1 MKKKAILL
9 TYTFPPLSTGG
20 TPVVLN
26 MCRYLPEYQWEIIPV
41 TVKDPRGMG
50 LDDTLLQEVPDNTRV
65 IRVPHGK
72 NTGTGKTSPD
82 TERGFFGKALGYL
95 AHNYVLVPDRLITW
109 KARVMPVLEDLIRRE
124 RPHCIISFGPHHSL
138 HLIARAACRKTGLP
152 HIPYFGDLWLADSYV
167 EWPSRI
173 NRFIEGL
180 QERAVVHSARGVIAT
195 TEGSAGYFVNRYGH
209 RCPPTHV
216 AENAYDPRRFP
227 EPAPPAGRGE
237 HLIAGWT
244 GNFFARQSPDELLRG
259 LKMFY
264 GRNPDSLLRFKMA
277 GGIDGISLRSLEKAP
292 LAGKVTHEGRLPW
305 KDVPGFQRSCDILVT
320 CLNPRRGSELKNSS
334 KTAEYLI
341 SGRAVLAIAPEGD
354 MTERIRDYGRGYTLE
369 PRADEI
375 ALGLENIEYQW
386 KTSSLSLPADFRS
399 IEEKFSAIRV
409 MKRLAAFLNEMAA
422 P

>member
-26 MCRYLPEYQWEIIPV
+26 MCRYLPEYDWEVIPV
-41 TVKDPRGMG
+41 TVKDPRGMA
-50 LDDTLLQEVPDNTRV
+50 LDETLLSEVPETTRV

-72 NTGTGKTSPD
+72 GPA
-82 TERGFFGKALGYL
+82 RGRTPGVSSKGFPWNVPGFL

-109 KARVMPVLEDLIRRE
+109 KTSVMPVLEELISRE
-124 RPHCIISFGPHHSL
+124 RPHCIVSFGPHHSL
-138 HLIARAACRKTGLP
+138 HLIARSACKKTGLP
-152 HIPYFGDLWLADSYV
+152 HIPFFGDLWLADSYV

-180 QERAVVHSARGVIAT
+180 QEKAVVYSARGIIAT

-259 LKMFY
+259 LEMFY
-264 GRNPDSLLRFKMA
+264 GRNPDSLLRFRMA
-277 GGIDGISLRSLEKAP
+277 GGIDDISLSRLERAP
-292 LAGKVTHEGRLPW
+292 LAGRVTHRGRLPW

-320 CLNPRRGSELKNSS
+320 CLNGRRGSELKNSS

-354 MTERIRDYGRGYTLE
+354 MTERVRDYGRGYSVE

-386 KTSSLSLPADFRS
+386 RTSSLSLPADFRS
-399 IEEKFSAIRV
+399 IEEKFSAVNV
-409 MKRLAAFLNEMAA
+409 MKRLSSFLSEMAA